1 MRNLLPIALLSLA
14 ACEVATTSSPPA
26 YRPEEAGT
34 VDHALCLLGF
44 TAVPLIEL
52 ASGHHLVKA
61 RLNGRAATFVLDTGA
76 NATVL
81 NAPYAEQFGV
91 EGGLPGGA
99 VGLGGAMQASAAR
112 IDELVIGGVPI
123 RQSRIMVTD
132 LGQLSRLLEPM
143 AGREIH
149 GIVGQDV
156 MNEHRAVIDVARPI
170 LYLIEGNEEPA
181 PVSQEQCRR
190 DAEAEGASA
199 GK

>member
-1 MRNLLPIALLSLA
+1 MRNLLPLAALSLS
-14 ACEVATTSSPPA
+14 ACEVATTSSPPD

-52 ASGHHLVKA
+52 ASGHHLVEA
-61 RLNGRAATFVLDTGA
+61 RLNGRPATFVLDTGA

-81 NAPYAEQFGV
+81 NAPYAERFEI

-99 VGLGGAMQASAAR
+99 VGLGGAMKASAAR
-112 IDELVIGGVPI
+112 IDQLVVGGVPI
-123 RQSRIMVTD
+123 RQGRIMVTD
-132 LGQLSRLLEPM
+132 LGQLSRTLEPM

-149 GIVGQDV
+149 GIIGQDV

-170 LYLIEGNEEPA
+170 LYLIEGDEEPA
-181 PVSQEQCRR
+181 PVPEEQCRR
-190 DAEAEGASA
+190 DAEAGGASA